1 MGAVN
6 SCWTPH
12 RREFSE
18 NHVSTPKEKGHRR
31 NLSAAFN
38 LSLMAQDMD
47 ASCNLLN
54 INTATEEEL
63 MTLPGINRH
72 TAQNIVEY
80 RRRILGFKKVEDLA
94 LVSGVGATKLSQIRD
109 EITVSS
115 KKSSSSRGSSVE
127 NSNLDLSPS
136 EREVRRTAA
145 GNPPKLVNVN
155 TANVFQLM
163 KVKGIGQAIA
173 ENIVSYRDKKGP
185 FKSLDDLDKV
195 KRIGPALLGSVRYQL
210 TLTEPTGASPNSP
223 EAPSPYANGDVSN
236 NLPAFNVHG
245 TGDAN
250 ANCIHHTAELN
261 KDTLNL
267 TASQN
272 DLFDIL
278 GPLARRPSRPDVKP
292 YTFKHQSRRCL
303 RLASW
308 NLQQCGVDKASNPGV
323 RDVICMT
330 ILENGFSVVAFQE
343 LADKDALQKICDE
356 LNYPVLPNV
365 KRWSGHRGSWDCVTS
380 EPAGRMFRSTEY
392 NGFLY
397 DKSQKVSL
405 LSSALLDGKDNG
417 RRAFTRKPFVGVFK
431 LGRVD
436 CVLVSVHLKAT
447 GLQNE
452 DRDRLGQEVDRVSDV
467 IHSLNIHF
475 PGEHDVVIMGDFNL
489 TPGADDFVEL
499 KEKGYKNCIPA
510 DTYTNISTSRPEG
523 SKSYD
528 NIWVANQTKS
538 VLTGEGGVIRDGLH
552 SPWIP
557 DGWKWGGVVSDHCPV
572 WTELYSSQD
581 LDRGDLSAGAD
592 KITFFTGDD

>member
-47 ASCNLLN
+47 ALSNLLN

-80 RRRILGFKKVEDLA
+80 RRRIFGFKKVEDLA

-136 EREVRRTAA
+136 ERERDVRRTVA

-210 TLTEPTGASPNSP
+210 TLTDPADTSSN
-223 EAPSPYANGDVSN
+223 SPYANGDVSN
-236 NLPAFNVHG
+236 TVPVFSVNGA
-245 TGDAN
+245 GDAN
-250 ANCIHHTAELN
+250 ANCIRHRAELN

-278 GPLARRPSRPDVKP
+278 GPLVKRPSRPDVKP
-292 YTFKHQSRRCL
+292 YTFSRQNRRCL

-308 NLQQCGVDKASNPGV
+308 NLQQCSVDKASNPGV

-330 ILENGFSVVAFQE
+330 ILENG
-343 LADKDALQKICDE
+343 
-356 LNYPVLPNV
+356 
-365 KRWSGHRGSWDCVTS
+365 
-380 EPAGRMFRSTEY
+380 
-392 NGFLY
+392 
-397 DKSQKVSL
+397 
-405 LSSALLDGKDNG
+405 
-417 RRAFTRKPFVGVFK
+417 
-431 LGRVD
+431 
-436 CVLVSVHLKAT
+436 
-447 GLQNE
+447 
-452 DRDRLGQEVDRVSDV
+452 
-467 IHSLNIHF
+467 
-475 PGEHDVVIMGDFNL
+475 
-489 TPGADDFVEL
+489 
-499 KEKGYKNCIPA
+499 
-510 DTYTNISTSRPEG
+510 
-523 SKSYD
+523 
-528 NIWVANQTKS
+528 
-538 VLTGEGGVIRDGLH
+538 
-552 SPWIP
+552 
-557 DGWKWGGVVSDHCPV
+557 
-572 WTELYSSQD
+572 
-581 LDRGDLSAGAD
+581 
-592 KITFFTGDD
+592 